1 MDFSITTF
9 ALLVLLLFSFGL
21 MIFSRTINSPTS
33 ERSKAD
39 GPHQLRREKGFYIFR
54 LTSLNDELETTTHP
68 ILTDFDMRTIELT
81 HLRVQEINELMIKN
95 GDWLGPP
102 YDLEWV
108 DIFSQLPRLRHAF
121 LEKSLRSDDVLNSV
135 PETAGDIA
143 LPGRTDAEL
152 N

>member
-1 MDFSITTF
+1 MDFYITIV
-9 ALLVLLLFSFGL
+9 ALAALLLFSFGL
-21 MIFSRTINSPTS
+21 MIFSRSIPNPKLES
-33 ERSKAD
+33 RQVD
-39 GPHQLRREKGFYIFR
+39 GPHHLRREKAFYIFR

-68 ILTDFDMRTIELT
+68 ILTDFDMKTIELT
-81 HLRVQEINELMIKN
+81 HLRVQEINDHMIKN

>member
-1 MDFSITTF
+1 MDFYVIIL
-9 ALLVLLLFSFGL
+9 ALLSLILLSFGL
-21 MIFSRTINSPTS
+21 MIFSQSIPIPTS
-33 ERSKAD
+33 ERLQSNS
-39 GPHQLRREKGFYIFR
+39 PHHLRREKAFYTFR

-81 HLRVQEINELMIKN
+81 HLRVQEINEQMIKN

-102 YDLEWV
+102 YDLEWI

-121 LEKSLRSDDVLNSV
+121 LEKSLRSDDALVI
-135 PETAGDIA
+135 AGADQKVIPS
-143 LPGRTDAEL
+143 LTSIQP